1 MSTRTRRTHLRDD
14 DPVRVYASGAVRY
27 WTGGVPGQGER
38 LPKKFRT
45 ESEAQAWAVGKRKEL
60 ARRRGADPKV
70 DSRLVDAFQEMLNT
84 MTATGVVSS
93 SIRQYKSNWNV
104 WIAPVFKGSACAD
117 AQLPLWTKVFDEAL
131 KPADSTKVESPR
143 RTRPASKTTIDSLER
158 TLNTFI
164 SWAEERGYFLV
175 EAPFGSAVRR
185 RKVAKAARKLA
196 REPDSREGLMDGVV
210 LDFYEVE
217 KYAIAYE
224 EQYPGYGYKLVLTSF
239 STGLRIA
246 ECLALKDDSIDPATG
261 DVFVDWQLDRDH
273 HWPAVKPPKG
283 DKPRVATMW
292 ESHRHIAEEL
302 IASARDRDPS
312 DPEYGWLFPRHRSDT
327 AWADQASKL
336 AKAAAEATGQAWRF
350 HALRHANAT
359 YTILPEVD
367 GGQGKQH
374 VQAAAWAGH
383 SSPAFFFDTYVDR
396 VTDDIKEANAAFLA
410 AGGWDTSSD
419 AS

>member
-45 ESEAQAWAVGKRKEL
+45 EAEAQVWAAGKRKEL

-84 MTATGVVSS
+84 MEATGVPAS

-104 WIAPVFKGSACAD
+104 WIGPVFKGTPCAD
-117 AQLPLWTKVFDEAL
+117 ANLPLWTNVFDEAL
-131 KPADSTKVESPR
+131 QPTKGEPAR
-143 RTRPASKTTIDSLER
+143 RTRPSSKSTIKALER

-164 SWAEERGYFLV
+164 SWGEERGYFLV
-175 EAPFGSAVRR
+175 EAPFGSAMRR
-185 RKVAKAARKLA
+185 RRVAKAAHKRARK
-196 REPDSREGLMDGVV
+196 PDSREGLMDGAV
-210 LDFYEVE
+210 LDFSEVE

-224 EQYPGYGYKLVLTSF
+224 EQYPGYGYKFVLTSF

-246 ECLALKDDSIDPATG
+246 ECLALRDDSIDLATG
-261 DVFVDWQLDRDH
+261 DVCVDWQLDRDQP
-273 HWPAVKPPKG
+273 WPAVKLPKG
-283 DKPRVATMW
+283 GKTRIANMW
-292 ESHRHIAEEL
+292 ESHRHVAEEL
-302 IASARDRDPS
+302 IAAARDRDPS
-312 DPEYGWLFPRHRSDT
+312 DPEYGWLFPRHRST
-327 AWADQASKL
+327 TRWADQASKL
-336 AKAAAEATGQAWRF
+336 GKAAAEATGQAWRF

-367 GGQGKQH
+367 GGRGQQP
-374 VQAAAWAGH
+374 VQAATWAGH
-383 SSPAFFFDTYVDR
+383 SSPAFFYDTYVSR
-396 VTDDIKEANAAFLA
+396 VTDDIKEANAAFLT